1 MVNIKEIKESVSND
15 GAKLIYQSLDGLNW
29 KQITCKD
36 INLNIDL
43 IISYIVSKN
52 LSGKNVLSLSM
63 NCLDSF
69 VLESCFFSM
78 GCQMTFMDA
87 SNSKDVKL
95 NKSYGVIIVDN
106 IEVLS
111 NIPEITESLNESIE
125 IITIDSFQDYSKY
138 KKQVKSIKNIYK
150 IGLLSRK
157 DLDADMYDLLD
168 KQEIKDDIQFIS
180 NEGLS
185 KKNNTDFKLTIEKYK
200 KTFQEIKEKEF
211 SACVYLKE
219 DLFSKC
225 VNYFFI
231 TCSRKFTNSKSLTQ
245 FIENANE
252 IMPKHLVIDSYSLDS
267 LIEMSSQKNKGFLDL
282 IGSRAR
288 WIITY
293 NYNNSENIKR
303 IEDGGIEI
311 ISF

>member
-200 KTFQEIKEKEF
+200 KTFEEI
-211 SACVYLKE
+211 
-219 DLFSKC
+219 
-225 VNYFFI
+225 
-231 TCSRKFTNSKSLTQ
+231 
-245 FIENANE
+245 
-252 IMPKHLVIDSYSLDS
+252 
-267 LIEMSSQKNKGFLDL
+267 
-282 IGSRAR
+282 
-288 WIITY
+288 
-293 NYNNSENIKR
+293 
-303 IEDGGIEI
+303 IEI
-311 ISF
+311 EF

>member
-1 MVNIKEIKESVSND
+1 
-15 GAKLIYQSLDGLNW
+15 
-29 KQITCKD
+29 
-36 INLNIDL
+36 
-43 IISYIVSKN
+43 
-52 LSGKNVLSLSM
+52 
-63 NCLDSF
+63 
-69 VLESCFFSM
+69 M

-87 SNSKDVKL
+87 SNSKGIKL

-125 IITIDSFQDYSKY
+125 IITIESFQDYSKY

-267 LIEMSSQKNKGFLDL
+267 LIEMSSQTNKGFLDL

-288 WIITY
+288 RIITY